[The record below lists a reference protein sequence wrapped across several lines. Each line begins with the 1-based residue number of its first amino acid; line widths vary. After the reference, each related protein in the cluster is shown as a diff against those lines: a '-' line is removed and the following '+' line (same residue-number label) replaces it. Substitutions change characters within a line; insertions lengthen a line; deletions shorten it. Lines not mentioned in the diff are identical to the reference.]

1 MVLANPTHV
10 ILTFYSLKDQSIF
23 NSLKDQI
30 VD

>member
-10 ILTFYSLKDQSIF
+10 ILTFNSLKDQSIF